1 MEKDSGNRKCQGWER
16 GITGNSQNRM
26 EKKWEE
32 RALGDM
38 KRVFDRSDRNR
49 FFPCG
54 LCTLSELVPRASL
67 NSAIALRTLR
77 RD

>member
-16 GITGNSQNRM
+16 GITGNSQNRI
-26 EKKWEE
+26 KKWEE
-32 RALGDM
+32 RTFWDM

-54 LCTLSELVPRASL
+54 LCTLSELAPRASL
-67 NSAIALRTLR
+67 NSANALHALH

>member
-1 MEKDSGNRKCQGWER
+1 MPGVGKGYHREFSK
-16 GITGNSQNRM
+16 QN

-67 NSAIALRTLR
+67 NSAIAFRTLH

>member
-1 MEKDSGNRKCQGWER
+1 MPGVGKGYHREFSKQNEK
-16 GITGNSQNRM
+16 
-26 EKKWEE
+26 KKWEE

-54 LCTLSELVPRASL
+54 LCTLSELVPRAFL
-67 NSAIALRTLR
+67 NSAIALCTLH